1 MVTKTLRIELKPI
14 EPYFFGDDRSLRYKG
29 LNEKHHTYAASYFS
43 KSEKTPLQSTLFG
56 ILRYLGIQEK
66 SADFRLTQEDIDNI
80 GKESFQLGKETDGYG
95 KIIAISNLFL
105 SDAEKKLY
113 VRMPKDA
120 AIASDKEAELYETE
134 TNTGKKYLP
143 YINLKDS
150 FFDGYMCVETGETMS
165 ESEIFKCVTRTGI
178 HTQNKKEGYF
188 KKEYCYMENY
198 TFVFFAT
205 VEASFPEI
213 KDKFVK
219 MGQGNSIFS
228 VSVTE
233 EAEPS
238 LVTFSGIAANA
249 NLLRV
254 VLLSDTY
261 VKDIKTL
268 NQMCAFAVT
277 ETRDYRAFQ
286 TVYNAK
292 NQKERYKKESTQLK
306 LLKAGCVYWVEK
318 DKWHK
323 VRELLQN
330 PQAEIAGFN
339 KVAVQPAADCY
350 G

>member
-1 MVTKTLRIELKPI
+1 MGTKTLRIELKPI

-29 LNEKHHTYAASYFS
+29 LKEKHHTYAASYFS
-43 KSEKTPLQSTLFG
+43 KSEETPLQSTLFG
-56 ILRYLGIQEK
+56 TLRYLGIQEK
-66 SADFRLTQEDIDNI
+66 SMDFRLTQEDISNI
-80 GKESFQLGKETDGYG
+80 GKESFQIGKETDGYG

-105 SDAEKKLY
+105 SDADKNLY

-120 AIASDKEAELYETE
+120 AIASDKETKIYETE

-143 YINLKDS
+143 YINLKDG
-150 FFDGYMCVETGETMS
+150 FLDGYMCVETGKNVPT
-165 ESEIFKCVTRTGI
+165 SEIFKRVTRTGI
-178 HTQNKKEGYF
+178 HTKNKKEGYF

-198 TFVFFAT
+198 GFVFFAT

-233 EAEPS
+233 ETEPTS
-238 LVTFSGIAANA
+238 VLLPGIAANPD
-249 NLLRV
+249 LMRV

-268 NQMCAFAVT
+268 NQMCAFAIT

-306 LLKAGCVYWVEK
+306 LLKAGSVYWIEK
-318 DKWHK
+318 DKWQEVK
-323 VRELLQN
+323 ALLQN
-330 PQAEIAGFN
+330 PQVEIAGFN
-339 KVAVQPAADCY
+339 KVIVWPADVSI
-350 G
+350 